1 MSIYVIAKKDSEL
14 LETIVFAAEG
24 GDAVAV
30 FSDTSQA
37 ETYIEDADWS
47 DSYTV
52 ATLSKIDFLEWL
64 IKCHRNGVAFMAT
77 NPTRA
82 EHESNLKIDTI
93 SIEAHLDEAGE
104 QIAATAN
111 SEF

>member
-1 MSIYVIAKKDSEL
+1 MSVYVIAKKDTKL

-30 FSDTSQA
+30 FSDPNRA
-37 ETYIEDADWS
+37 ESYIEDAGWS
-47 DSYTV
+47 NSYTV
-52 ATLSKIDFLEWL
+52 ATLTKIDFLEWL
-64 IKCHRNGVAFMAT
+64 IKCHRNGVAFMTT

-82 EHESNLKIDTI
+82 EHESNLKIDTLT
-93 SIEAHLDEAGE
+93 IEAHLAEAGE
-104 QIAATAN
+104 QIATTAN